1 MALEPAA
8 QLGRNLRAVTKLI
21 ARRDGLLRAHPL
33 DDLRVALGQDVK
45 RELAHR
51 LWAPRRRRD
60 PRSEF
65 ESAGIA
71 LRPRSAHKEKGAHRD
86 AQGENGCFSHV
97 EIVTEMQNLEAEVT
111 RYVT

>member
-8 QLGRNLRAVTKLI
+8 QFGRNLQAVNKLI
-21 ARRDGLLRAHPL
+21 ARRDGILRLHIL

-60 PRSEF
+60 SRSEF

-71 LRPRSAHKEKGAHRD
+71 LRPPSAHKEKGAHHD
-86 AQGENGCFSHV
+86 PHGENGCFSHV
-97 EIVTEMQNLEAEVT
+97 EILTEMQNLEAEVT